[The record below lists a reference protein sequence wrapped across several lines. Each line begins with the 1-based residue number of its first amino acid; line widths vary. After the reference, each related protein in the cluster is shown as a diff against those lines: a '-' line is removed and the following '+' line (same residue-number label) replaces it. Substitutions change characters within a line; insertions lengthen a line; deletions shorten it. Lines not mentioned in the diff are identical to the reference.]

1 MANFTSEERLFNQL
15 FNDLNDV
22 FNHNTILSNYGTK
35 LDFERY
41 EDVNDFFY
49 YYVRKYIVNT
59 YGFGPNDPITDKL
72 RNEWVRKNYSD
83 GNMPII
89 GDTIEMVY
97 MDDTYPIPPGT
108 KGKVVGY
115 TSLKSPFNE
124 DHMDVD
130 WENGRS
136 LSLITGVDKVRV
148 IHKI

>member
-22 FNHNTILSNYGTK
+22 FNHNTISNYGTE
-35 LDFERY
+35 LDYERY

-49 YYVRKYIVNT
+49 YYVRKYIVST

-97 MDDTYPIPPGT
+97 MDDPYPIPPGT
-108 KGKVVGY
+108 KGRVVGY
-115 TSLKSPFNE
+115 TSLRSPFNE
-124 DHMDVD
+124 DHIDVD

-136 LSLITGVDKVRV
+136 LSLIAGEDEIKVV
-148 IHKI
+148 HKI

>member
-22 FNHNTILSNYGTK
+22 FNHNTISNYGTE
-35 LDFERY
+35 LDYERY

-59 YGFGPNDPITDKL
+59 YGFGSNDPITDKL

-83 GNMPII
+83 GNMQII

-97 MDDTYPIPPGT
+97 MDDPYPIPPGT

>member
-15 FNDLNDV
+15 FNDLNDA
-22 FNHNTILSNYGTK
+22 FNHNTISNYTTE
-35 LDFERY
+35 LDYERY
-41 EDVNDFFY
+41 GDVIDFFY

-59 YGFGPNDPITDKL
+59 YGFGPNDSITDKL

-89 GDTIEMVY
+89 GDTVEMVY
-97 MDDTYPIPPGT
+97 MDDPNPIPLGA

-124 DHMDVD
+124 DHIDVD

-136 LSLITGVDKVRV
+136 LSLIAGVDKVRV

>member
-22 FNHNTILSNYGTK
+22 FNHNTISNYGTEMNY
-35 LDFERY
+35 ERY
-41 EDVNDFFY
+41 EDVYDFFY
-49 YYVRKYIVNT
+49 YYVRKYIVNI
-59 YGFGPNDPITDKL
+59 YGFGSNDPITDKL

-97 MDDTYPIPPGT
+97 MDDQYPIPPGT

>member
-22 FNHNTILSNYGTK
+22 FNHNTISNYGTE
-35 LDFERY
+35 LNYERY
-41 EDVNDFFY
+41 EDVYDFFY
-49 YYVRKYIVNT
+49 YYVRKYIVNI
-59 YGFGPNDPITDKL
+59 YGFGSNDPITDKL

-97 MDDTYPIPPGT
+97 MDDQYPIPPGT

>member
-1 MANFTSEERLFNQL
+1 MANFTSEERLLNQL
-15 FNDLNDV
+15 FSDLNDV
-22 FNHNTILSNYGTK
+22 FNHNTISNYATE
-35 LDFERY
+35 LNYERY

-97 MDDTYPIPPGT
+97 MDDPNPIPSGT

-136 LSLITGVDKVRV
+136 LSLITGVDEVRV